1 MTLEVEP
8 TVGPHKRIITLS
20 LNPELVEFDGF
31 INYGT
36 PIGGTLS
43 GATNDNLILMP
54 VFSKIATPNISLDI
68 QDGHTV
74 VLGGVMTS
82 SKTQVEDKTPILGDI
97 PYAGRLFQTKA
108 ERTFNEAIIISV
120 TAEIIDPT
128 GKPWRHR

>member
-1 MTLEVEP
+1 
-8 TVGPHKRIITLS
+8 
-20 LNPELVEFDGF
+20 
-31 INYGT
+31 
-36 PIGGTLS
+36 
-43 GATNDNLILMP
+43 MP